1 MISKF
6 NSLSLRA
13 QAIVITA
20 GIVLSIVLGTA
31 VVSFVPVNVMFGVI
45 VIGLIGAMIYV
56 MYSMVLQELTSRKR
70 YKDIE
75 ARQPKML

>member
-20 GIVLSIVLGTA
+20 GILLSAVVFGL
-31 VVSFVPVNVMFGVI
+31 VVSFVPANVIFTAFLISVFG
-45 VIGLIGAMIYV
+45 GAIYF
-56 MYSMVLQELTSRKR
+56 MYRCVLNELKERERNKNRPTV
-70 YKDIE
+70 
-75 ARQPKML
+75 L